1 MAQHKIAVLT
11 TGGGDTSSIETELSG
26 LDYEM
31 AVHVFDSEGETME
44 AVKGADVI
52 INLGPS
58 MPRKVIEGIDRAQ
71 AIVSSG
77 HGFDRLD
84 HEAATERNIMVVN
97 TAGLMSEEVSDH
109 TIMLVLAC
117 ARKLTILHELT
128 KEGNWGPDV
137 RKHFLPMSALD
148 SQTLGLIGFGNI
160 ARAAARKAKAF
171 GMEVVAYDPY
181 VEPWTAREH
190 RIRMIGSLEELA
202 RGSDFVSLLV
212 PLNDETRKMVGPA
225 FFKAMKPTAYFIN
238 TCRGPVVD
246 EQALIKALGEGEIA
260 GAGLDVFEQEP
271 TPADN
276 PLLKMDNVIVTPHSA
291 YASDRAV
298 AGGPVQVGQETARI
312 LKGMWPLSLV
322 NPEVR
327 AKIGVRK
334 PALNR

>member
-1 MAQHKIAVLT
+1 MAQHKIAVLS
-11 TGGGDTSSIETELSG
+11 TGSRDTILIEQELSG

-31 AVHVFDSEGETME
+31 AVHVCASEGETME

-58 MPRKVIEGIDRAQ
+58 MPRKVIEEIDRAQ

-117 ARKLTILHELT
+117 ARKLTILHKLT
-128 KEGNWGPDV
+128 REGKWGPDV
-137 RKHFLPMSALD
+137 KNHVLPMSALD
-148 SQTLGLIGFGNI
+148 GQTLGLVGFGNI

-171 GMEVVAYDPY
+171 GMEVIASDPY

-190 RIRMIGSLEELA
+190 GIKMIDSLEELA

-212 PLNDETRKMVGPA
+212 PLNGETRKMVGAA
-225 FFKAMKPTAYFIN
+225 FFKAMKPMAYFIN

-246 EQALIKALGEGEIA
+246 EQALIKALEEGEIA
-260 GAGLDVFEQEP
+260 GAGLDVFDQEP

-276 PLLKMDNVIVTPHSA
+276 PLLKMDNVIVTPHTA

-322 NPEVR
+322 NAEVR
-327 AKIGVRK
+327 AKIEVRK